1 MRKIVLFLLSM
12 ICFQYAVAQEQDLE
26 MSTEDVHSPDVKNP
40 EFQGGL
46 KAFYEFV
53 YKEFDKTT
61 PITKEGDLIVS
72 FAINEAGE
80 MKNIRVLRDIGD
92 KTAFEII
99 RVLRLTPKWQ
109 PGMRNG
115 KPFATTLKLPFKF
128 VKKTIAVNA
137 EESKN
142 NMSTDKNKQTSIE
155 IQAEFEGGKA
165 AFFDYLRKNLKLP
178 KSNTEGKALV
188 SFVIDT
194 DGKVIEVKM
203 LKDPT
208 GGPAGNEIIRVLEN
222 CPNWKPATQ
231 GGIPV
236 RSQFTLPFTLQLEK
250 K

>member
-1 MRKIVLFLLSM
+1 MKKLLLLALLFLALQNS
-12 ICFQYAVAQEQDLE
+12 AAQELLMD
-26 MSTEDVHSPDVKNP
+26 TEDVHSPDVNNP

-72 FAINEAGE
+72 FTINEAGE

-109 PGMRNG
+109 PAMRNG

-128 VKKTIAVNA
+128 VKKAIAVNTDD
-137 EESKN
+137 SKN
-142 NMSTDKNKQTSIE
+142 GLPTDINKQKTTE
-155 IQAEFEGGKA
+155 IQAEFEGGKG
-165 AFFDYLRKNLKLP
+165 AFFDYLIKNLKLP
-178 KSNTEGKALV
+178 KTNVEGKALV
-188 SFVIDT
+188 SFVINT
-194 DGKVIEVKM
+194 DGKVIEIKM

-208 GGPAGNEIIRVLEN
+208 GGPAGSEIIRVLEN

-231 GGIPV
+231 SGIPV
-236 RSQFTLPFTLQLEK
+236 RSQFTLPITLKSEK

>member
-1 MRKIVLFLLSM
+1 MRKIVLFVLF
-12 ICFQYAVAQEQDLE
+12 ICSFQFAVAQEQDLE

-53 YKEFDKTT
+53 YKEFDKAT

-72 FAINEAGE
+72 FSIDESGE

-99 RVLRLTPKWQ
+99 RVLRLLPKWQ
-109 PGMRNG
+109 PAMRNG

-128 VKKTIAVNA
+128 VKKAMAVSADNS
-137 EESKN
+137 EIGSP
-142 NMSTDKNKQTSIE
+142 TDNNKQNYTE
-155 IQAEFEGGKA
+155 VQAEFEGGKG

-178 KSNTEGKALV
+178 KTNVEGKAIVSFVINTEGKL
-188 SFVIDT
+188 
-194 DGKVIEVKM
+194 IEIKM
-203 LKDPT
+203 LRDPT
-208 GGPAGNEIIRVLEN
+208 GGPAGNEIVRVLGN

-231 GGIPV
+231 SGIPV
-236 RSQFTLPFTLQLEK
+236 RSQFTLPITLK
-250 K
+250 